1 MSSCNYFSKN
11 NSKNQKLENK
21 IDFNSVDLSP
31 TFLSCEN
38 FEGIKRA
45 ECFRKEIWKRI
56 SKAVNEPDFIVNDE
70 IEETIIVHL
79 MIYKTGEIK
88 LKRIQSSKNIT
99 DKLPLLDSVLKASIK
114 KLPKVKPAIKKNL
127 SVTTQYK
134 LPIKI
139 SIKGSSAILD

>member
-1 MSSCNYFSKN
+1 MSSCNYFSN
-11 NSKNQKLENK
+11 NNTKNQKLDRK

-31 TFLSCEN
+31 AFLSCEAL
-38 FEGIKRA
+38 GGTKRA
-45 ECFRKEIWKRI
+45 ECFRKEICKRI
-56 SKAVNEPDFIVNDE
+56 TNTLNEPDFIVNDD
-70 IEETIIVHL
+70 IDETVVVHL

-88 LKRIQSSKNIT
+88 LKRIQSSKNIA

-114 KLPKVKPAIKKNL
+114 KLPKVKPAMKENL

-139 SIKGSSAILD
+139 SINSSQPPF